1 MLFIQLDGPGFQEN
15 LKKLGR
21 QQECSFVLITVLAGG
36 SGSVKI
42 ARGLSKLSEDLAVIS
57 NVADNLWLY
66 GLYVCPDI
74 DTITYGLANILDK
87 ERGWGIEG
95 DSFMFLEQMK
105 TLGQEHWFRI
115 GDRDLALHL
124 VRTNLIKEGKSLS
137 SITEW
142 IRKSFSISTVILPAS
157 DSHIETR
164 IETTQGDMHIQEYW
178 VKNHAELDILNIRYE
193 GIEQADP
200 NPKTLQAIR
209 NSDMIVIAPG
219 NPISSIGPIT
229 SMPSIRKEL
238 ELRKKEVI
246 AVSPII
252 GNQALSGPASKYLE
266 VMGIESSPAGIASYY
281 SDISSNLVISESDI
295 DYEKQIQ
302 NYGVDVYKTDIIM
315 ENEQD
320 EIKLSNHILKLL
332 NNG

>member
-1 MLFIQLDGPGFQEN
+1 L
-15 LKKLGR
+15 
-21 QQECSFVLITVLAGG
+21 
-36 SGSVKI
+36 SG
-42 ARGLSKLSEDLAVIS
+42 L
-57 NVADNLWLY
+57 
-66 GLYVCPDI
+66 
-74 DTITYGLANILDK
+74 LDK
-87 ERGWGIEG
+87 SRGWGVID
-95 DSFMFLEQMK
+95 DSFVFMEQMNK
-105 TLGQEHWFRI
+105 LGQDYWFKI
-115 GDRDLALHL
+115 GDKDLALHTI
-124 VRTNLIKEGKSLS
+124 RTRFINEGRPLS
-137 SITEW
+137 WITEW
-142 IRKSFSISTVILPAS
+142 VRKRLSISTVILPAS
-157 DSHIETR
+157 DQHFETR
-164 IETTQGDMHIQEYW
+164 IKTSVGEMHIQEYW

-200 NPKTLQAIR
+200 NPKTLEAIR

-238 ELRKKEVI
+238 ELRKNEVI

>member
-1 MLFIQLDGPGFQEN
+1 MIT
-15 LKKLGR
+15 
-21 QQECSFVLITVLAGG
+21 LIAGG
-36 SGSVKI
+36 TGSVKL
-42 ARGLSKLSEDLAVIS
+42 ARGLSKVADNLTVIT
-57 NVADNLWLY
+57 NVADNIWLH
-66 GLYVCPDI
+66 GLYICPDI
-74 DTITYGLANILDK
+74 DTVTYGLSGLLDK
-87 ERGWGIEG
+87 SRGWGVID
-95 DSFMFLEQMK
+95 DSFVFMEQMNK
-105 TLGQEHWFRI
+105 LGQDYWFKI
-115 GDRDLALHL
+115 GDKDLALHTI
-124 VRTNLIKEGKSLS
+124 RTRFINEGRPLS
-137 SITEW
+137 WITEW
-142 IRKSFSISTVILPAS
+142 VRKRLSISTVILPAS
-157 DSHIETR
+157 DQHFETR
-164 IETTQGDMHIQEYW
+164 IKTSVGEMHIQEYW